1 MEPSVFP
8 PNHEDIVVVA
18 LGLVL
23 LLVVSVVW
31 VVWSRGII
39 NGDRIGFAN
48 KARPPKL
55 VGRLALTAF
64 FATSIAGGVE
74 GKQQTPNL
82 ALRFLGDAFA
92 IITIQLLLLWVGYW
106 LLIWKRRVGRTNPRR
121 GDGLSDSDFLPL
133 VNQLNNVKLRTD
145 IMLFGSVTLGAIWW
159 INFAG
164 LIASS
169 TRLENVIS
177 LFGDLSLGML
187 SLGIIGLLSMAI
199 DINLL
204 RFSGLARLPTKNLVS
219 RIAIAASDFMSKWG
233 AVVFLIVIAVWA
245 LWAYFRSPF
254 QPFDVFI
261 FSIPLGL
268 IWETAGKRR

>member
-55 VGRLALTAF
+55 VGKLTLTAF

-204 RFSGLARLPTKNLVS
+204 RFSGLARLPTKNLDS

-233 AVVFLIVIAVWA
+233 AVVFLIVIAMWA